1 MHIFFINTYTLR
13 PSLSFSIPISILPRL
28 LLWECRWGELLA
40 ELLLL
45 HEWLL
50 LLELLLLEW
59 LLLLSK
65 LLHISAILLLWIL
78 SLLLLHGLPETFSEI
93 LLIGWLLE
101 AANGLLPSHAGH
113 DGLVGAFCCASHRHH
128 LRRHA
133 VVSWPGSVA

>member
-28 LLWECRWGELLA
+28 LLWECWWGKLLA
-40 ELLLL
+40 KLLLL

-65 LLHISAILLLWIL
+65 MLHISAILLLWIL
-78 SLLLLHGLPETFSEI
+78 LLLLLHGLPETFSEI
-93 LLIGWLLE
+93 LLVGWLLE
-101 AANGLLPSHAGH
+101 AANGLLSSRAGH
-113 DGLVGAFCCASHRHH
+113 DGLV
-128 LRRHA
+128 
-133 VVSWPGSVA
+133 